1 MINYLSIIEFLKS
14 EEYVDKTGCFERL
27 LADRYT
33 TLENCGRTGSSLF
46 LKTFACF
53 LDESIDSKNVLG
65 NLDICHSE
73 FFQSEVNSYR
83 TLYLD
88 FSDFDADGFDTA
100 IGYVKKKMSEVY
112 KQFYDL
118 YDATNNSYF
127 DCLSQ
132 EQALD
137 VIEEITSIED
147 LKASFRR
154 LLLKIGGVE
163 AQRRN
168 KVAVLIDNLV
178 RLETVSSECGYGGE
192 MCDFL
197 RDFIVEDVYKY
208 CDVFLQ
214 LGDAVETSDS
224 WFTGRRYLAY
234 RYFSVFAN
242 DLYER
247 YPEMVVSET
256 SRHKF
261 DYTPMIGTDGDE
273 WPIKVAKGRARIKQ
287 AKVEEERRRLEGLRE
302 EKIRYAKELSPMVPR
317 ISPNIGIREKRLDK
331 QSLKYVE
338 LNDFLRSIY
347 KKFYP
352 RFDIGEF
359 YGNIQEINKD
369 ESLVV
374 DVQNLENILE
384 KLHRGNGKWM
394 DFSAVSSSGSWVQ
407 VTYERVDGQ
416 DDGYPGRPENL
427 KVYAC
432 FDNTD
437 VEQVFISSLK
447 YLLENAEN
455 TFAAKIAVCNRRDQ
469 MCYWVSQKDFK
480 HLEDF
485 FNPYADTLV
494 KSMPFVAY
502 KGKLGISKDFPGA
515 DDSHNLT
522 QAHIIS
528 DYLRSVKSVG
538 EIDLEEMY
546 NNYIA
551 KWNADVSEEDS
562 WLGFKGNSA
571 LSFVVVLDTLDFIL
585 SGKDVSE
592 QSFLLS
598 GEERIWR
605 ILSRSRCWADVN
617 ERWNNLKG

>member
-197 RDFIVEDVYKY
+197 NMPKTHCCKNSRMQSKGPDVLLGFPKGFQAFGG
-208 CDVFLQ
+208 FLQ
-214 LGDAVETSDS
+214 
-224 WFTGRRYLAY
+224 
-234 RYFSVFAN
+234 SVC
-242 DLYER
+242 
-247 YPEMVVSET
+247 
-256 SRHKF
+256 
-261 DYTPMIGTDGDE
+261 
-273 WPIKVAKGRARIKQ
+273 
-287 AKVEEERRRLEGLRE
+287 
-302 EKIRYAKELSPMVPR
+302 
-317 ISPNIGIREKRLDK
+317 
-331 QSLKYVE
+331 
-338 LNDFLRSIY
+338 
-347 KKFYP
+347 
-352 RFDIGEF
+352 
-359 YGNIQEINKD
+359 
-369 ESLVV
+369 
-374 DVQNLENILE
+374 
-384 KLHRGNGKWM
+384 
-394 DFSAVSSSGSWVQ
+394 
-407 VTYERVDGQ
+407 
-416 DDGYPGRPENL
+416 GRP
-427 KVYAC
+427 
-432 FDNTD
+432 
-437 VEQVFISSLK
+437 
-447 YLLENAEN
+447 
-455 TFAAKIAVCNRRDQ
+455 
-469 MCYWVSQKDFK
+469 
-480 HLEDF
+480 
-485 FNPYADTLV
+485 
-494 KSMPFVAY
+494 
-502 KGKLGISKDFPGA
+502 
-515 DDSHNLT
+515 
-522 QAHIIS
+522 
-528 DYLRSVKSVG
+528 G
-538 EIDLEEMY
+538 EIDAICRL
-546 NNYIA
+546 
-551 KWNADVSEEDS
+551 
-562 WLGFKGNSA
+562 
-571 LSFVVVLDTLDFIL
+571 
-585 SGKDVSE
+585 
-592 QSFLLS
+592 
-598 GEERIWR
+598 
-605 ILSRSRCWADVN
+605 
-617 ERWNNLKG
+617 